1 MLQKQIAPKSQELNT
16 ARLVSH
22 SRYVSNSSVANSET
36 AILITQQSSF
46 HDYQG
51 KANHKC
57 PHQTK

>member
-22 SRYVSNSSVANSET
+22 SRYVSSVANSET
-36 AILITQQSSF
+36 AILTTQQSSF

-57 PHQTK
+57 PHQTT